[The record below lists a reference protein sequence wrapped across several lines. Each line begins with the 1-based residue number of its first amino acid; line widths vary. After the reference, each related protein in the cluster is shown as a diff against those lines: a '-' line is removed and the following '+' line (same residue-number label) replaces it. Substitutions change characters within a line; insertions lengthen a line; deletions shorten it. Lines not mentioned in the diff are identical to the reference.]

1 MAEDAKNID
10 AALGNSNNEV
20 PPSQA
25 EGADLTI
32 TDLSNIKQ
40 IIDLAS
46 SRGSFRPSE
55 MVAVGTVYNKLQNFL
70 NSIPKPPS
78 GV

>member
-1 MAEDAKNID
+1 MIEDTKQAEAPVNGAESG
-10 AALGNSNNEV
+10 AA
-20 PPSQA
+20 PAQ

-46 SRGSFRPSE
+46 TRGAFRPGE
-55 MVAVGTVYNKLQNFL
+55 MVAIGTVYNKLQNFL
-70 NSIPKPPS
+70 NSIPKPPT

>member
-1 MAEDAKNID
+1 MIEDTKQADAQMAGPE
-10 AALGNSNNEV
+10 AAN
-20 PPSQA
+20 PAPQ

-32 TDLSNIKQ
+32 TDLNNIKQ

-46 SRGSFRPSE
+46 SRGAFRPNE

-70 NSIPKPPS
+70 NSIPKPPT

>member
-1 MAEDAKNID
+1 MIEDTKQVD
-10 AALGNSNNEV
+10 APMNGPEATTA
-20 PPSQA
+20 PQ

-46 SRGSFRPSE
+46 SRGAFRPGE

-70 NSIPKPPS
+70 SSIPKPPTS

>member
-1 MAEDAKNID
+1 MITDTKQADAQMNGPET
-10 AALGNSNNEV
+10 AAA
-20 PPSQA
+20 SQ
-25 EGADLTI
+25 ESADLTI

-46 SRGSFRPSE
+46 SRGAFRPGE

-70 NSIPKPPS
+70 SSIPKAS
-78 GV
+78 TGV